1 MFLIRLLIGG
11 SVSNISVT
19 IYLASFIFLTS
30 CILSISK
37 KLSII
42 NTGNINFENT
52 YFALLNK
59 QNNNQTFKGLYFFFS
74 ISSISSLF
82 FWFINLRSDIL
93 FFQNA
98 IFLIFAM
105 ISYFIFLTYVFKLSN
120 KGRLEDFSEEV
131 ITNKYLLI
139 TAIFIVV
146 FFSLGYF

>member
-1 MFLIRLLIGG
+1 MSINLG
-11 SVSNISVT
+11 NIS
-19 IYLASFIFLTS
+19 YNA
-30 CILSISK
+30 
-37 KLSII
+37 
-42 NTGNINFENT
+42 NNFENT

-59 QNNNQTFKGLYFFFS
+59 QNNNQTFKNLYFFFS

-82 FWFINLRSDIL
+82 FWFNNLRSDIL
-93 FFQNA
+93 LLQNT

-105 ISYFIFLTYVFKLSN
+105 ISYFIFLTYVFQLSN
-120 KGRLEDFSEEV
+120 KGRLEDFSKEV